1 MAVGGPHTIDR
12 FASVKTKQLDRFCS
26 KFLNPGCEAV
36 DAFTVSWA
44 GDYNWLFAPPYLV
57 PRVLRH
63 MRDGREDGTLL
74 VPEWPSA
81 PWWPLFAKHGSWHG
95 FVTASLRIQPL
106 GGSFHPG
113 RDSNL
118 FCYCRSAIFL
128 FTGFEVVFFWCTC
141 FS

>member
-1 MAVGGPHTIDR
+1 M
-12 FASVKTKQLDRFCS
+12 KTKQLDRFCS

-74 VPEWPSA
+74 VPEFAFCALVA
-81 PWWPLFAKHGSWHG
+81 PLCQAWFLAWFCDSILENPTFGGVFSSRARQQSLLLLQECHLFVYW
-95 FVTASLRIQPL
+95 L
-106 GGSFHPG
+106 
-113 RDSNL
+113 
-118 FCYCRSAIFL
+118 
-128 FTGFEVVFFWCTC
+128 
-141 FS
+141 